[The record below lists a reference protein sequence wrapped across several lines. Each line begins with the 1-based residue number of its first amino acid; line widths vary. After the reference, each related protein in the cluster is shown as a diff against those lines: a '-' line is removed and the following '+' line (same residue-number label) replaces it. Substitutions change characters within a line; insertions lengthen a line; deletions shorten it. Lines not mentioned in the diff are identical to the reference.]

1 MAALDPKKKERFAEP
16 VRLGCTQHAT
26 QGVGVHAP
34 RQSSTLVIVAACRL
48 SRILRHACGSRRVV
62 THALDLVSARKTD
75 TTAWRKTVI
84 IADVGEAYSCS
95 GLERRTD
102 RRSSAPLPRASARDR

>member
-48 SRILRHACGSRRVV
+48 SRILRQAGRPRV
-62 THALDLVSARKTD
+62 
-75 TTAWRKTVI
+75 
-84 IADVGEAYSCS
+84 E
-95 GLERRTD
+95 
-102 RRSSAPLPRASARDR
+102 SSSPLLGDGVRGRAIHRD